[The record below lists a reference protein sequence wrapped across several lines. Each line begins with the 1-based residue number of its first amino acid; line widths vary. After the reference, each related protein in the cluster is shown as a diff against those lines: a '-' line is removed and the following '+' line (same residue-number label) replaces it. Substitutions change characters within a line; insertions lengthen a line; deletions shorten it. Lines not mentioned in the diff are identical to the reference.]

1 MTPAS
6 LLTHRAGGRLVGV
19 AGGLGMLLSGT
30 LVLAE
35 AGYESGPNAFL
46 LAVLLAVVPVPLLAA
61 GVLWL
66 DRFEPEPPR
75 VLAFTFLWGASVACF
90 AALVLNSVGEALVG
104 SSLGAGAAEI
114 YGGSIS
120 APVVEE
126 SAKAAAIW
134 LLVRR
139 RRDEIDGVLDG
150 IVYAGMVGLGF
161 AMTENVL
168 YYGRGAV
175 EEGVPGAL
183 ATFVVR
189 GVMSPFAHPVFTAAT
204 GIGIGLAV
212 RSRRRSVRFLAP
224 AAGLGFAMGLHALWN
239 TAAAGGALLA
249 VYVLVMVPVFVAIL
263 LVAGLD
269 RARERRVVR
278 RHLPAYVAAGW
289 LAPGAPEELA
299 SPRRRRA
306 ARRAARA
313 RSGRRAARDVRRA
326 QLVAT
331 ELAFLRDRRERGL
344 ADDAWQ
350 ERERAHLDVLTALAA
365 RSGGGA
371 VDESSSRP

>member
-19 AGGLGMLLSGT
+19 AGALGMVLSGT

-35 AGYESGPNAFL
+35 AGYESGPNAFV
-46 LAVLLAVVPVPLLAA
+46 LAVLLAIVPVPLLAA

-126 SAKAAAIW
+126 TAKAAAIW

-183 ATFVVR
+183 ATFAIR

-212 RSRRRSVRFLAP
+212 RSRRRSVHVLAP
-224 AAGLGFAMGLHALWN
+224 ATGLAFAMGLHALWN
-239 TAAAGGALLA
+239 TAAAGGALLV
-249 VYVLVMVPVFVAIL
+249 VYALVMVPVFAAIL
-263 LVAGLD
+263 LVARLD
-269 RARERRVVR
+269 RSREQRVVR

-289 LAPGAPEELA
+289 LAPGAAEELA

-306 ARRAARA
+306 ARRAART
-313 RSGRRAARDVRRA
+313 RGGRRAARDVRRA

-350 ERERAHLDVLTALAA
+350 ERERAHLDALAA
-365 RSGGGA
+365 LAGGA
-371 VDESSSRP
+371 AITGSSRDA